1 MKSLIENARSFAA
14 THVADPRNTAAFQ
27 ALRTGQSPEALFVT
41 CSDSRVVPALI
52 TGARPG
58 ELFELRTAG
67 NVVPPYPS
75 AAAAGIADA
84 AGPGGAGRRGGT
96 AHPQSEAATIEY
108 AVRVLGVRDIVVC
121 GHSHCGAVG
130 ALVRGEDLSAVPA
143 VRDWLEHAVGPDAA
157 VRSVVPE
164 SADVAEAVQTHVLA
178 QVERLRAYP
187 CVQERL
193 ADGTLTLHAWYYEVH
208 TGTVTAH
215 RPPRTDSPSADG
227 HRGATGDRSRAPGA
241 VATRPRPVFGP
252 L

>member
-1 MKSLIENARSFAA
+1 MKTLIDHARSFAT
-14 THVADPRNTAAFQ
+14 THVADPRNTAAFE
-27 ALRTGQSPEALFVT
+27 ALRAGQSPEALFVT

-67 NVVPPYPS
+67 NVVPPYP
-75 AAAAGIADA
+75 A
-84 AGPGGAGRRGGT
+84 T
-96 AHPQSEAATIEY
+96 ASPRPPQSEAATIEY

-143 VRDWLEHAVGPDAA
+143 VRDWLEHSVAPDAA
-157 VRSVVPE
+157 VRSVAPAT
-164 SADVAEAVQTHVLA
+164 ADVAEAVQAHVLA

-193 ADGTLTLHAWYYEVH
+193 AGNTLTLHAWYYEVH

-215 RPPRTDSPSADG
+215 RYQPSHLNQHRSQPRHPG
-227 HRGATGDRSRAPGA
+227 QAPA
-241 VATRPRPVFGP
+241 FGP